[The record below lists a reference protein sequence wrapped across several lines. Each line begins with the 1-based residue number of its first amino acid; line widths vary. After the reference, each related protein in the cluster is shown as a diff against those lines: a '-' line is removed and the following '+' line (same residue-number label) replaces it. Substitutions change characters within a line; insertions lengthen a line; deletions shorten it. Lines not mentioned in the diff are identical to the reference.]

1 MRQLI
6 GDPDICK
13 YYGVQFPENDTW
25 SIGRYGTQF
34 MINWARTYLAS
45 NSRPAKTALIE
56 LPYQGVNSHQ
66 SVINQNFSG
75 RYIEATLSMLR
86 NII

>member
-1 MRQLI
+1 
-6 GDPDICK
+6 
-13 YYGVQFPENDTW
+13 
-25 SIGRYGTQF
+25 

-56 LPYQGVNSHQ
+56 LPYQGVNGHQ